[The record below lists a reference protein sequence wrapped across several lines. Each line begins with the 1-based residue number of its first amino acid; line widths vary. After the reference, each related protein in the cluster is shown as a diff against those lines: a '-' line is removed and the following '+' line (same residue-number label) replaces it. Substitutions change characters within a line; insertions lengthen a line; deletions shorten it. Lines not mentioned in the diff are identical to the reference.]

1 MLLFLASAAWSR
13 QMLSPLAKKG
23 YGARRKA
30 GDMVR
35 GAAVLWRRGTW
46 KDGRGLCPPGKMERC
61 RSSAW
66 SWRTSEGSDVPR
78 PDAYF
83 NSLGAVWCRSAS
95 REVRGAARGR
105 VPRFG
110 QLLTHGHLMD
120 VGAET
125 DGPGFTLGS
134 VETAAGAVG

>member
-1 MLLFLASAAWSR
+1 MLLLLVSAAWSR

-46 KDGRGLCPPGKMERC
+46 KDGRGLCPPSKMERC

-66 SWRTSEGSDVPR
+66 SRRTLLA
-78 PDAYF
+78 DAAKAWGGLVKDYYKK
-83 NSLGAVWCRSAS
+83 R
-95 REVRGAARGR
+95 
-105 VPRFG
+105 
-110 QLLTHGHLMD
+110 
-120 VGAET
+120 
-125 DGPGFTLGS
+125 
-134 VETAAGAVG
+134 